1 MSLPLENVKVLELAQ
16 TLAGPFSS
24 QVLSDLGADVIK
36 VEKMSGDET
45 RHFTPPDLDGESVIY
60 LANNRNKRSITID
73 LKSEEGIDVVK
84 RIAKECDVVIENF
97 RTGTAERL
105 GFGYETLKEI
115 NPGIIYLSIS
125 GFGRTGPLKDKA
137 GYDLVVQ
144 AYSGLMGLTGE
155 PGGPPVKAG
164 FSVVDLTTG
173 LLGAMSVIT
182 SLLHRE
188 KTGEGQYID
197 CSLLDSQVM
206 LLNYFV
212 PTYQATGESPPRMG
226 SGHPSL
232 CPYQAFEAKDQHVI
246 VAVANDNLWV
256 KCCEALQ
263 WDDLLA
269 NETYRKNKD
278 RVVHKD
284 ELLAIIKERLRKKT
298 AAEIIDALEAYGVP
312 CSPINSVEQVV
323 NSEQVIARNTIQKI
337 PHPTIENLRVPVF
350 PVKFSGIDT
359 KVRSHP
365 PSVGEHTDDILT
377 EFGYLPEEIAQLS
390 NKGII

>member
-36 VEKMSGDET
+36 VEKMTGDET
-45 RHFTPPDLDGESVIY
+45 RQFTPPDLDGESVIY
-60 LANNRNKRSITID
+60 LANNRNKRSITLD
-73 LKSEEGIDVVK
+73 LKTEEGINIVK
-84 RIAKECDVVIENF
+84 EIAKECDVIIENF

-105 GFGYETLKEI
+105 GFGYEALKEI

-182 SLLHRE
+182 SLLHRQ

-246 VAVANDNLWV
+246 VAVANDNLWI
-256 KCCEALQ
+256 KCCEALG

-269 NETYRKNKD
+269 KDKYRKNKD
-278 RVVHKD
+278 RVIHKD
-284 ELLAIIKERLRKKT
+284 ELLAIIKARLRKMT
-298 AAEIIDALEAYGVP
+298 ATSIIEALEAYGVP
-312 CSPINSVEQVV
+312 CSPINSVEQIV
-323 NSEQVIARNTIQKI
+323 NSEQVIARNTIQEI
-337 PHPTIENLRVPVF
+337 PHPTIQNLRAPVF
-350 PVKFSGIDT
+350 PVKFSGIDVC
-359 KVRSHP
+359 VRSHP

-377 EFGYLPEEIAQLS
+377 EFGYSSNEISQLS
-390 NKGII
+390 KKGVI

>member
-36 VEKMSGDET
+36 VEKMTGDET

-60 LANNRNKRSITID
+60 LANNRNKRSLTLD
-73 LKSEEGIDVVK
+73 LKTEEGINIVK
-84 RIAKECDVVIENF
+84 GIAKECDVVIENF

-105 GFGYETLKEI
+105 GFGYETMKEI

-125 GFGRTGPLKDKA
+125 GFGRTGPLKDKT

-232 CPYQAFEAKDQHVI
+232 CPYQAFQAKDQHVI

-256 KCCEALQ
+256 KCCEALG

-269 NETYRKNKD
+269 NEKYRKNKD
-278 RVVHKD
+278 RVTHKD
-284 ELLAIIKERLRKKT
+284 ELLAIIKERLRQMT
-298 AAEIIDALEAYGVP
+298 AASIIEALEAYGVP
-312 CSPINSVEQVV
+312 CSPIHSVEQVV
-323 NSEQVIARNTIQKI
+323 NSEQVIARDTIQEI
-337 PHPTIENLRVPVF
+337 PHPTIQNLRVPVF
-350 PVKFSGIDT
+350 PVKFSGIDM
-359 KVRSHP
+359 KVGSHP
-365 PSVGEHTDDILT
+365 PSIGEHTDDILA
-377 EFGYLPEEIAQLS
+377 EFGYSPEEISQLS